1 MGRAG
6 DKAQWY
12 HDCLA
17 GMMSWV
23 VESLSLKIIV
33 TTIITDRAGSEE
45 SKWLPQPSH
54 RMIHLRSPYITD
66 TLDAPVY
73 RR

>member
-1 MGRAG
+1 MVRAQ
-6 DKAQWY
+6 DTAQWY

-23 VESLSLKIIV
+23 VESLILKITI

-45 SKWLPQPSH
+45 SKWFPQSSC
-54 RMIHLRSPYITD
+54 RMLHLSN
-66 TLDAPVY
+66 PV
-73 RR
+73 